1 MQYTEGEI
9 VREFNQARYKN
20 KQIGIL
26 AQLNT
31 CQRKDIIEILERNGV
46 EIPDK
51 YKASR
56 EEEYNYGTMVAKEK
70 RPYRM
75 KSKVKEPKKEPEK
88 DPEEELE
95 EEVDDYLK
103 AQAIAQI
110 KAQEETKTYIIPE
123 KQSMYADGQLI
134 YSIDKNQQSD
144 LENKKLNTV
153 DKPKADYYATWLRLE
168 LLDRRIQKLERKYK
182 KLKKLYKQLAK
193 FILG

>member
-9 VREFNQARYKN
+9 VREYNQARYKN

-51 YKASR
+51 YKTSR

-75 KSKVKEPKKEPEK
+75 KSKVKEPEK
-88 DPEEELE
+88 APEEKLDK
-95 EEVDDYLK
+95 EVDDYL
-103 AQAIAQI
+103 

-123 KQSMYADGQLI
+123 KEFPKTERIYVDGQLI
-134 YSIDKNQQSD
+134 YSTDQNQQSN
-144 LENKKLNTV
+144 LENEKPNIV

-168 LLDRRIQKLERKYK
+168 LLDRKMTKLERKYK
-182 KLKKLYKQLAK
+182 RLKKMYKQLAK

>member
-56 EEEYNYGTMVAKEK
+56 EEEYDYGTMVAKEK

-75 KSKVKEPKKEPEK
+75 KSKAKEPEEETKK

-103 AQAIAQI
+103 AQ
-110 KAQEETKTYIIPE
+110 EETQTYIIPKKE
-123 KQSMYADGQLI
+123 FPKSE
-134 YSIDKNQQSD
+134 SIQNQQSD
-144 LENKKLNTV
+144 LENEKLNTV

-168 LLDRRIQKLERKYK
+168 LLDRRITKLERKYK
-182 KLKKLYKQLAK
+182 RLKKMYKQLAK

>member
-9 VREFNQARYKN
+9 VREYNQARYKN

-75 KSKVKEPKKEPEK
+75 KSKVKEPEK
-88 DPEEELE
+88 APEEKLE
-95 EEVDDYLK
+95 EEVDEYLK
-103 AQAIAQI
+103 AQ
-110 KAQEETKTYIIPE
+110 EEIKTYIIPE
-123 KQSMYADGQLI
+123 KEFPKSENT
-134 YSIDKNQQSD
+134 ST
-144 LENKKLNTV
+144 LE
-153 DKPKADYYATWLRLE
+153 KPKDWETKKPDYYATWLRLE
-168 LLDRRIQKLERKYK
+168 LLDRRITKLERKYK
-182 KLKKLYKQLAK
+182 RLKKMYKQLAK

>member
-56 EEEYNYGTMVAKEK
+56 EEEYDYGTMVAKEK

-75 KSKVKEPKKEPEK
+75 KSKAKEPEEESKK

-103 AQAIAQI
+103 AQ
-110 KAQEETKTYIIPE
+110 EEIKTYTIPE
-123 KQSMYADGQLI
+123 KEFPKTEKYKSV
-134 YSIDKNQQSD
+134 
-144 LENKKLNTV
+144 E
-153 DKPKADYYATWLRLE
+153 KPKADQYTTWLRLE
-168 LLDRRIQKLERKYK
+168 LLDRRITKLERKYK
-182 KLKKLYKQLAK
+182 RLKKMYKQLAN

>member
-75 KSKVKEPKKEPEK
+75 KSKAKEPEEEPKK

-103 AQAIAQI
+103 AQ
-110 KAQEETKTYIIPE
+110 EKTQTYTIPE
-123 KQSMYADGQLI
+123 KEFPKAKD
-134 YSIDKNQQSD
+134 
-144 LENKKLNTV
+144 NKSV
-153 DKPKADYYATWLRLE
+153 DKPKADQYATWLRLE
-168 LLDRRIQKLERKYK
+168 LLDRRITKLERKYK
-182 KLKKLYKQLAK
+182 RLKKLYRQLAK
-193 FILG
+193 IILG

>member
-75 KSKVKEPKKEPEK
+75 KSKVKEP
-88 DPEEELE
+88 EEELE
-95 EEVDDYLK
+95 EEVDEYL
-103 AQAIAQI
+103 
-110 KAQEETKTYIIPE
+110 KAQEETKTYIIPKKE
-123 KQSMYADGQLI
+123 FPKSE
-134 YSIDKNQQSD
+134 SIQNQQNN
-144 LENKKLNTV
+144 LENEKLNTV

-168 LLDRRIQKLERKYK
+168 LLDRRITKLERKNK
-182 KLKKLYKQLAK
+182 RLKKMYKQLAK